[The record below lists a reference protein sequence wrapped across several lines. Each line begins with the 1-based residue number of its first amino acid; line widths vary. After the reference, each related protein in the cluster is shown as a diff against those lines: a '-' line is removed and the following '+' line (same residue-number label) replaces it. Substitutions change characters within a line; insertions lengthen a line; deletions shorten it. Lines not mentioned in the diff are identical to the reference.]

1 MADITL
7 YTETDYQG
15 DSITVPLYELGTV
28 LSDFVW
34 HYRSAKLNGNKLKAF
49 ATSLDFDPVN
59 SEETFTSEDV
69 PDFALLFKSIENI
82 LSITTFPMSKGDII
96 VGMDIHNSKRGF
108 RTLAF
113 SWLPKQGEYNF
124 SECYENYTLDITR
137 GTLAILNTAALSA
150 VSVKLNA
157 ETVTFDS
164 AELVAAQIGSEI
176 TVDISYSSETDSIDV
191 NLDSS
196 YFTSSIE
203 KLDELHF
210 LVHFE
215 YNPTGFYTNAFL
227 HAKEDYSGDNI
238 AFPQGYTL
246 YLRNE
251 EGIWRYKSLE
261 SITTLPYALSWSYT
275 NYPENGT
282 GYDFNQY
289 RSYVAKTSIPTLAAI
304 FDEKSSSPV
313 SSVYCSAIL
322 PVYLRPINAD
332 APENWLSFVIESTFT
347 SVRVADGKQ
356 TYTAFCTNNPE
367 AVQTGVMCFVSEYSF
382 ETDVSACTLRYGT
395 LSADGATATW
405 SGETT
410 LNIEYGGADNLIIS
424 LAEDAPEGWEIT
436 SVTKGEDGWY
446 VDITG
451 TAS

>member
-1 MADITL
+1 MANITL
-7 YTETDYQG
+7 YTERDYQG
-15 DSITVPLYELGTV
+15 ESLTLPLYALEEV
-28 LSDFVW
+28 LSNLVW
-34 HYRSAKLNGNKLKAF
+34 HYRSARLNGNKLKALAMSVDF
-49 ATSLDFDPVN
+49 APVN

-69 PDFALLFKSIENI
+69 PDFALLFKRIKNI
-82 LSITTFPMSKGDII
+82 YLITIYPLGKDDII
-96 VGMDIHNSKRGF
+96 VGMDVSNRKRGF
-108 RTLAF
+108 RTVAF
-113 SWLPKQGEYNF
+113 SCLPYKENYNF
-124 SECYENYTLDITR
+124 GECYENYTLDITR
-137 GTLAILNTAALSA
+137 GTLAILNKAALSA
-150 VSVKLNA
+150 VSVELFATTLTFPNA
-157 ETVTFDS
+157 ELIG
-164 AELVAAQIGSEI
+164 EEIGSEM
-176 TVDISYSSETDSIDV
+176 TVDISYSSETGSIDI
-191 NLDSS
+191 NFDSP

-215 YNPTGFYTNAFL
+215 YNPTGFYSNAFL

-238 AFPQGYTL
+238 AFPDGYTL

-289 RSYVAKTSIPTLAAI
+289 RSYVAKTSLPTLADI
-304 FDEKSSSPV
+304 FDEKSSYPV
-313 SSVYCSAIL
+313 SSVYCSGIL

-347 SVRVADGKQ
+347 SERVADGKQ

-367 AVQTGVMCFVSEYSF
+367 ALQPGVMCFVSEYSYI
-382 ETDVSACTLRYGT
+382 TDVSACTLRYGT

-410 LNIEYGGADNLIIS
+410 LNIEYAGADNLIVS